1 MSTRP
6 LALVTGASAGLGV
19 EFAKLLAKDGYDLV
33 LVARRLDRLEELA
46 KSLQNQFGVTCFCVS
61 VDLSQSDAAVTVDK
75 CLKER
80 QLQVDVLINNAG
92 FGALGKFVDID
103 LQEQLRM
110 IQVNV
115 STLVHLTGLIL
126 PGMIMRG
133 KGRVMNVASTAAF
146 QPGPLM
152 AMYYATK
159 AFVLSFSEAVHHEIR
174 KTGVTVTCVCPG
186 PTPTEFQTQA
196 KMEESKMFNSRM
208 MVDPVTVAKVGY
220 EAMQKGKRLIIPGK
234 LTNVLAFATRLTP
247 RSMVLRVS
255 ERMQKGK

>member
-1 MSTRP
+1 MPSRP
-6 LALVTGASAGLGV
+6 LALITGASAGLGV
-19 EFAKLLAKDGYDLV
+19 EFARLLAKDGYDLV

-46 KSLQNQFGVTCFCVS
+46 KGLQNQHGITTHCVS
-61 VDLSQSDAAVTVDK
+61 VDLSLPDAAVTVDK
-75 CLKER
+75 YLVER

-92 FGALGKFVDID
+92 FGAVGRFVDID
-103 LQEQLRM
+103 LNEQLRM

-115 STLVHLTGLIL
+115 STLVRLTGLIL
-126 PGMIMRG
+126 PGMIQRG

-186 PTPTEFQTQA
+186 PTPTEFQQQA
-196 KMEESKMFNSRM
+196 KMEKSKMFNSRM
-208 MVDPVTVAKVGY
+208 MIDPVTVARVGY
-220 EAMQKGKRLIIPGK
+220 EAMQKGKRLIIPGR

-247 RSMVLRVS
+247 RSMVLRVA

>member
-6 LALVTGASAGLGV
+6 IALVTGASAGLGV

-33 LVARRLDRLEELA
+33 LVARRLDRLEELGREL
-46 KSLQNQFGVTCFCVS
+46 SQHGVIAHSVS
-61 VDLSQSDAAVTVDK
+61 VDLGLPDAAVMVDK
-75 CLKER
+75 FLKER
-80 QLQVDVLINNAG
+80 QLEVDVLINNAG
-92 FGALGKFVDID
+92 FGAVGQFVDID
-103 LQEQLRM
+103 LNEQLRM

-115 STLVHLTGLIL
+115 SALVHLTGLIL
-126 PGMIMRG
+126 PEMIARG

-196 KMEESKMFNSRM
+196 KMEETKMFNSRM

-220 EAMQKGKRLIIPGK
+220 EAMKKGKRLIIPGK

>member
-6 LALVTGASAGLGV
+6 IALVTGASAGLGV

-33 LVARRLDRLEELA
+33 LVARRLDRLEELGRELSQHGIIA
-46 KSLQNQFGVTCFCVS
+46 HSVS
-61 VDLSQSDAAVTVDK
+61 VDLSLPDAAVTVDK
-75 CLKER
+75 FLKER
-80 QLQVDVLINNAG
+80 QLEVDVLINNAG
-92 FGALGKFVDID
+92 FGAVGRFVDID
-103 LQEQLRM
+103 LNEQLRM

-126 PGMIMRG
+126 PGMILRG

-196 KMEESKMFNSRM
+196 KMEETKMFNSRM

>member
-1 MSTRP
+1 MPTRP

-46 KSLQNQFGVTCFCVS
+46 KSLQSQHGITTYCVS
-61 VDLSQSDAAVTVDK
+61 VDLSLPDAAVTVDK
-75 CLKER
+75 YLKDH
-80 QLQVDVLINNAG
+80 QLQVEVLINNAG
-92 FGALGKFVDID
+92 FGALGQFVDID

-115 STLVHLTGLIL
+115 STLVHLTGLLL
-126 PGMIMRG
+126 PGMIARG

-186 PTPTEFQTQA
+186 PTPTEFQQAA

-220 EAMQKGKRLIIPGK
+220 EAMLKGKRLIIPGK

-247 RSMVLRVS
+247 RGMVLRVA

>member
-33 LVARRLDRLEELA
+33 LVARRLDRLEELG
-46 KSLQNQFGVTCFCVS
+46 KTLSQHGIMTYCVS
-61 VDLSQSDAAVTVDK
+61 VDLSQPDAAVTVDK
-75 CLKER
+75 YLKER
-80 QLQVDVLINNAG
+80 QLQIEVLINNAG
-92 FGALGKFVDID
+92 FWAVGQFVDID

-115 STLVHLTGLIL
+115 ATLVHLTGLIL
-126 PGMIMRG
+126 PGMIARG

-234 LTNVLAFATRLTP
+234 LTNLLAFATRLTP
-247 RSMVLRVS
+247 RSLVLRVS